1 MIVKHISIPMLGMD
15 VIQPIKNTSI
25 HFYNVLHVIFKIKSY
40 VRFWCTLQFDL
51 EFQASKFFFIH
62 IGIKYTLNSACVLP
76 QGIPLLLL

>member
-40 VRFWCTLQFDL
+40 VRF
-51 EFQASKFFFIH
+51 
-62 IGIKYTLNSACVLP
+62 
-76 QGIPLLLL
+76 